1 MMSSDPHKPLRRLL
15 IGHGALL
22 IFCGG
27 VLGFGFLFFLMG
39 EISLWPIP
47 GRIDYQMPGTYDAWR
62 MAHMEAIVNGAI
74 IWIVAGILP
83 LMPFGPTGMRR
94 LVYGMLIVAWTI
106 VIASAFDPVFPD
118 SRGLMATRSLTN
130 NIAFGLFYIG
140 VVLVMVIMAVVAYK
154 ALLCKDETTEVTG
167 GNP

>member
-1 MMSSDPHKPLRRLL
+1 MTTADSLNPLRRLL

-47 GRIDYQMPGTYDAWR
+47 GKIDYQMPGTYDAWR

-74 IWIVAGILP
+74 IWIAAGILP
-83 LMPFGPTGMRR
+83 LMPFGLVGMRR
-94 LVYGMLIVAWTI
+94 LVYCMLIVAWTI
-106 VIASAFDPVFPD
+106 VIASAFDPLFPE
-118 SRGLMATRSLTN
+118 SRGLMATSSLTN
-130 NIAFGLFYIG
+130 NIAFGLFYVG
-140 VVLVMVIMAVVAYK
+140 VVLVMLIMAVIAYK
-154 ALLCKDETTEVTG
+154 ALIAKPAVTTNG
-167 GNP
+167 GQS

>member
-1 MMSSDPHKPLRRLL
+1 MISVEDLKPLRRLM

-22 IFCGG
+22 IFVGG
-27 VLGFGFLFFLMG
+27 VIGFGFLFFLIG

-74 IWIVAGILP
+74 IWIGAAVLP
-83 LMPFGPTGMRR
+83 HMPFTMVGLRR
-94 LVYGMLIVAWTI
+94 VVYGMLVIAWTI
-106 VIASAFDPVFPD
+106 VIASAFDPIFPE
-118 SRGLMATRSLTN
+118 SRGLAVSDSLTN

-140 VVLVMVIMAVVAYK
+140 VGGVMTLMAIIAWK
-154 ALLCKDETTEVTG
+154 ALRPER
-167 GNP
+167 

>member
-1 MMSSDPHKPLRRLL
+1 MNNLHLPNQRLL

-47 GRIDYQMPGTYDAWR
+47 GVIEYQLPGTYDAWR
-62 MAHMEAIVNGAI
+62 MAHMEAIVNGMLLWLSAAVI
-74 IWIVAGILP
+74 P
-83 LMPFGPTGMRR
+83 LMPFSAKGLKR
-94 LVYGMLIVAWTI
+94 LTYSMIVVTWTI
-106 VIASAFDPVFPD
+106 VIASALDPLFEN
-118 SRGLMATRSLTN
+118 SRGLMAGGSLTN

-140 VVLVMVIMAVVAYK
+140 VVLVMVVMAVIAVKSLRSAK
-154 ALLCKDETTEVTG
+154 PGQQDTIT
-167 GNP
+167 